1 LGVGVFL
8 FGQTDVDSLFA
19 GLMANVSNNSL
30 SNVGIDT
37 TGGDFFYTTSVSSTR
52 GLNKLGANALTL
64 SGNNTYTG
72 TTYVTAGTLRLAP
85 ATGSALPDGAA
96 VQNNAAFEIAAAGQT
111 AGAITGS
118 GSTTVIGGAG
128 LTANSIVQ
136 DTLTIG
142 ASGSVTIREV
152 SLAASSA
159 NAVPEPGTWVLIGTA
174 LVGWLALRRRR

>member
-1 LGVGVFL
+1 MVALRTLDRRFGEHLG
-8 FGQTDVDSLFA
+8 
-19 GLMANVSNNSL
+19 
-30 SNVGIDT
+30 
-37 TGGDFFYTTSVSSTR
+37 R
-52 GLNKLGANALTL
+52 
-64 SGNNTYTG
+64 
-72 TTYVTAGTLRLAP
+72 P
-85 ATGSALPDGAA
+85 
-96 VQNNAAFEIAAAGQT
+96 IAAAGQT

-174 LVGWLALRRRR
+174 LVGWLAWRRRR